1 MKRGINKALQIQA
14 AKARAKAVVAKK
26 KNKL

>member
-26 KNKL
+26 KQ